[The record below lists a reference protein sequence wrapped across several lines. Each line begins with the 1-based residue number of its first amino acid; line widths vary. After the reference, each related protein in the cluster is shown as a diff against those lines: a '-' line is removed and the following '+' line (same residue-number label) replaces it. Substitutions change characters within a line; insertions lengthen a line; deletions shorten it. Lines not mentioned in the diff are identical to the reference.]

1 MQSIK
6 YLCSQIINT
15 PLFLWCISTLRDLF
29 RICNILYTMEDIH
42 GAGNAGPFNQLVS
55 LPFIWLL
62 LCFLFI
68 LCSICVFFFFSDFCT
83 ISTIGQSVFFRHY
96 EDDNYKRINI
106 RF

>member
-1 MQSIK
+1 
-6 YLCSQIINT
+6 
-15 PLFLWCISTLRDLF
+15 
-29 RICNILYTMEDIH
+29 MEDIH

-68 LCSICVFFFFSDFCT
+68 LCSICVFFFLSDFCT
-83 ISTIGQSVFFRHY
+83 ISTIGQSVFLRHY